1 MHTFAVKA
9 CLFLLF
15 VVVVVVV
22 VVVVYTL
29 SAYGFFLNK
38 ENIYLNSLKNLCQQ
52 CVIS

>member
-1 MHTFAVKA
+1 MHPFAVKA
-9 CLFLLF
+9 CLFLFF

-22 VVVVYTL
+22 VFYTL

-38 ENIYLNSLKNLCQQ
+38 ENIYLNSLKNLCEQ